1 MTRRY
6 RLRGANEFTRMFRNG
21 RRLETTRVQ
30 LFFAPAAQ
38 PPGRVGYVIG
48 SRQLARA
55 VDRNRLRRL
64 LRELLRT
71 RRRRAVCEFDIV
83 LRLRRACPA
92 AELSLVVDEA
102 GALLE
107 ALRT

>member
-6 RLRGANEFTRMFRNG
+6 RLRGANEFARMFRNG

-38 PPGRVGYVIG
+38 ALGRVGYVIG
-48 SRQLARA
+48 SRQLPRA

-64 LRELLRT
+64 LRELFRT
-71 RRRRAVCEFDIV
+71 RRRAVCDFDIV

-92 AELSLVVDEA
+92 AELSLVVAEA
-102 GALLE
+102 GTLLE
-107 ALRT
+107 ALGT

>member
-6 RLRGANEFTRMFRNG
+6 RLRGANEFARMFRTG

-64 LRELLRT
+64 LRELFRT
-71 RRRRAVCEFDIV
+71 RRRAVHEFDIV

-92 AELSLVVDEA
+92 AELSLVVAET

-107 ALRT
+107 ALGT